1 MNQELSPA
9 VKTLTCLVLC
19 FASAGLADDFKTN
32 DGKEYKNVTVSRVEP
47 DGIMLITSVGISK
60 VYFTE
65 LTKEVQEHFHY
76 DAQKAAAYSAAQ
88 NAVFEQDRRQQ
99 EEATQQKAQRTEQI
113 NQLLRAQQSSDNRQ
127 QRIEAL
133 QLAVTELQQREDYLK
148 LQLRKAQ
155 GGSYGRSGNRRYFV
169 SNASTEQKESLYSQ
183 LRDVARLKREVEG
196 DLKRA
201 QRQK

>member
-9 VKTLTCLVLC
+9 VKILTCLVLC
-19 FASAGLADDFKTN
+19 FASVGLADDFKTN

>member
-9 VKTLTCLVLC
+9 VKILTCLVLC
-19 FASAGLADDFKTN
+19 FASVGLADDFKTN

-65 LTKEVQEHFHY
+65 LPKEVQEHFHY

>member
-19 FASAGLADDFKTN
+19 FASVGLADDFKTN